1 MKQKPLTAFLAVRL
15 EPKTQAAFRRRAAQ
29 FGKPSDVMRELVE
42 AFLEDRLTITPP
54 TNVKRNLYHV
64 TK

>member
-15 EPKTQAAFRRRAAQ
+15 EPKTQTAFRRKASQ
-29 FGKPSDVMRELVE
+29 FGKPSDIMRELVE

-54 TNVKRNLYHV
+54 STVKRNLYV
-64 TK
+64 NLK